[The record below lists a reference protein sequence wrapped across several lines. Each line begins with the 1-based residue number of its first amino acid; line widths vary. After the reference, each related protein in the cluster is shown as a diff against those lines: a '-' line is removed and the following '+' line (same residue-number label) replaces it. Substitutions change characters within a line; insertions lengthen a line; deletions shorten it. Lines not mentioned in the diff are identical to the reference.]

1 MNISKRELIYTV
13 SMLVVIAIVVF
24 LLNLA
29 ILSSAWSVTLF
40 RGNNKIKAVSIVQ
53 ANKPRYLTSLQKKE
67 LVSLLNESEIMDKKN
82 LTSSQSLASFKKISL
97 HRFEDS
103 SIEIIPIGTF
113 HEKMAL
119 LVKEGAKET
128 MIIEKESG
136 QIQKA
141 IIRACE
147 D

>member
-1 MNISKRELIYTV
+1 MNISRRELIYTV

-24 LLNLA
+24 LLNIA

-40 RGNNKIKAVSIVQ
+40 RGNDKIKAVSIVQ
-53 ANKPRYLTSLQKKE
+53 ASKPRYLTSLQKKE
-67 LVSLLNESEIMDKKN
+67 LVSLLNESEMMDKKN
-82 LTSSQSLASFKKISL
+82 LTSSQNLASFKKISL

-113 HEKMAL
+113 NEKMAL

-141 IIRACE
+141 IIRAFE